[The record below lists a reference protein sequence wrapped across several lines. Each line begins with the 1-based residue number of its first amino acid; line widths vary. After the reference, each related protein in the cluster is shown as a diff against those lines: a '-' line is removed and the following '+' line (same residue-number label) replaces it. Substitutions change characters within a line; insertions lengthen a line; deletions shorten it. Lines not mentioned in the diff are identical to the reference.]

1 MTWSSVL
8 LPCLQAKLE
17 RLLCAFTLD
26 VCDKIARHKLID
38 DDQGALDAVARQRRQ
53 EMDEE
58 LKKFKE
64 AEFERLKQEDEWFA
78 RDHDVDAK
86 KNETRRQLMAHSLA
100 QVRPSP
106 IYACLLMRPSP
117 LSACLFMQA
126 PCLASPLSKL
136 THPPRHSYTSPCGR
150 SGRASTG
157 RTAAGTART
166 ATWTWPRGPTTPPTW
181 PSRWPCPVRAH
192 HT

>member
-1 MTWSSVL
+1 MSCDVTWSSVL

-53 EMDEE
+53 ELDEE

-106 IYACLLMRPSP
+106 IYAFLCKP
-117 LSACLFMQA
+117 
-126 PCLASPLSKL
+126 
-136 THPPRHSYTSPCGR
+136 H
-150 SGRASTG
+150 
-157 RTAAGTART
+157 
-166 ATWTWPRGPTTPPTW
+166 
-181 PSRWPCPVRAH
+181 V
-192 HT
+192 

>member
-1 MTWSSVL
+1 MVARPSRSI
-8 LPCLQAKLE
+8 LQAKLE

-106 IYACLLMRPSP
+106 IYDYIEAPSRPRISVP
-117 LSACLFMQA
+117 I
-126 PCLASPLSKL
+126 
-136 THPPRHSYTSPCGR
+136 H
-150 SGRASTG
+150 RASRIIVLAG
-157 RTAAGTART
+157 AAGGL
-166 ATWTWPRGPTTPPTW
+166 PRGG
-181 PSRWPCPVRAH
+181 RRRGRRGRRHGRGCGGL
-192 HT
+192 